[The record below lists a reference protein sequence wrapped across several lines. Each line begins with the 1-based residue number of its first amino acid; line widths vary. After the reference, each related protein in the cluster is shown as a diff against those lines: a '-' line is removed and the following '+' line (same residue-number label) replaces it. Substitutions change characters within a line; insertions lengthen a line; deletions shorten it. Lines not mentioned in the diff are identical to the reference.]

1 QERRKGFSPGR
12 LNEVGTQLRRSP
24 VFVYV
29 RRRGIL
35 GRRFMLRLFSAMLAF
50 VLFFSMPLHADEEP
64 KLSRGQSIY
73 VPAYSHIF
81 GGNKER
87 PFLLAV
93 TLSIRNIDPKNEIEI
108 TSVNYYATLGK
119 HLRRFLDEP
128 RRLQP
133 LESLRYVIP
142 EKDESGG
149 SGTNFIVEWISAGLV
164 NPPITECIMIGT
176 QSQQGVSFSSRGRVI
191 LPSGD

>member
-1 QERRKGFSPGR
+1 MARIFA
-12 LNEVGTQLRRSP
+12 
-24 VFVYV
+24 
-29 RRRGIL
+29 
-35 GRRFMLRLFSAMLAF
+35 AMLAF
-50 VLFFSMPLHADEEP
+50 VFFSSMPLHANEEP
-64 KLSRGQSIY
+64 GLSRGQSIY

-81 GGNKER
+81 SGNQER
-87 PFLLAV
+87 PFLLTV

-108 TSVNYYATLGK
+108 TSVDYYATQGK
-119 HLRRFLDEP
+119 QLKRFLDEP

-149 SGTNFIVEWISAGLV
+149 SGANFIVEWKSAGLV

>member
-1 QERRKGFSPGR
+1 MISGVAIRSSSGLFWGR
-12 LNEVGTQLRRSP
+12 L
-24 VFVYV
+24 FMV
-29 RRRGIL
+29 RKIL
-35 GRRFMLRLFSAMLAF
+35 MLLAF
-50 VLFFSMPLHADEEP
+50 SLCFSVPLYAEEKP
-64 KLSRGQSIY
+64 RLSRGQSIY
-73 VPAYSHIF
+73 VPAYSHTF
-81 GGNKER
+81 SGNKER
-87 PFLLAV
+87 PFLLTV

-108 TSVNYYATLGK
+108 TSVDYYATQGRQLK
-119 HLRRFLDEP
+119 RFLDEP

-149 SGTNFIVEWISAGLV
+149 SGANFIVEGKSAGLV

-191 LPSGD
+191 LPTGD